1 MAGLFGGGLVDLAED
16 VVLANAATGAMM
28 SVWGEALDG
37 LNSGQRTI
45 AQWHVIPAMQDAVL
59 SDPEGFDAGT
69 LEEAGYA
76 SHYAAFDALSE
87 TIGNAAEAAED
98 ARDNVQ
104 DALSV
109 IELVV

>member
-1 MAGLFGGGLVDLAED
+1 MAGLFGGGAIDVAED
-16 VVLANAATGAMM
+16 LVLANVANGALMT
-28 SVWGEALDG
+28 VWGESLEG
-37 LNSGQRTI
+37 LNGGQRTI

-59 SDPEGFDAGT
+59 SDPEGFDSGT
-69 LEEAGYA
+69 LQDAAYA

-87 TIGNAAEAAED
+87 TIENAADAAED